1 MTFLAC
7 HQRPWLAFHP
17 YEVIGEEVR
26 NQQNRSSQTIKPP
39 ITLRHL
45 PHPYHT
51 YPPHHHQP
59 ASCTIITTTIAAK
72 PSVQNTVQLEIRL
85 TGHFL
90 HYKLINNQWSM
101 WSILA
106 AGQKPR
112 SFTPLVLLPLQI
124 ISFHFILPP
133 HNWDDGQ
140 AAVNP
145 PNNSCWAP
153 ALDITHPLCLPFD
166 RHFEN
171 GLNLM
176 IW

>member
-39 ITLRHL
+39 ISLRHL
-45 PHPYHT
+45 PHPY
-51 YPPHHHQP
+51 YHHP

-72 PSVQNTVQLEIRL
+72 SAVQNTVQLEIRL

-90 HYKLINNQWSM
+90 YYKLINNQCDQYSQLGKNLDH
-101 WSILA
+101 SHHS
-106 AGQKPR
+106 
-112 SFTPLVLLPLQI
+112 SFCLCRL
-124 ISFHFILPP
+124 FHFISPS
-133 HNWDDGQ
+133 HNCDDGQ